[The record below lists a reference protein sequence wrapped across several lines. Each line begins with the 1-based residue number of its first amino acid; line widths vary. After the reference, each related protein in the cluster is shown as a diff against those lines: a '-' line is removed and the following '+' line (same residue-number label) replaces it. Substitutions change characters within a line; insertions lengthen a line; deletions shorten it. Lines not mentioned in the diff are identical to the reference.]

1 MDKCPACGSTRVYPS
16 RHRSTGERLH
26 QIFTEK
32 RPYRCHECGWRA
44 WASIEVHIP
53 PQPDIDPQS
62 LGRPHAE
69 RPLASEEMDSL
80 DLPGAERIGAPKD
93 AGRPLATEQLDPLDP
108 KES

>member
-16 RHRSTGERLH
+16 RHRSTAERLH
-26 QIFTEK
+26 QVFTEK
-32 RPYRCHECGWRA
+32 RPYRCRDCGWRA

-53 PQPDIDPQS
+53 PHPEIDPQS

-69 RPLASEEMDSL
+69 RPVPPDDMDRL

-93 AGRPLATEQLDPLDP
+93 QGRPLDTDRFDPLDP
-108 KES
+108 KE